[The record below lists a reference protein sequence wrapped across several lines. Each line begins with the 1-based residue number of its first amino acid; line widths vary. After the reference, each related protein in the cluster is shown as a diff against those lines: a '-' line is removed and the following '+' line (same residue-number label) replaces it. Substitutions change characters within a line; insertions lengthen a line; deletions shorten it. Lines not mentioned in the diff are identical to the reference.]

1 MSCSIKLFNELLTV
15 IILTRDEERHI
26 ARAIESVAAIARE
39 IIVVDSGSTDRTIEI
54 AEAKG
59 AHILCNPWTNHASQF
74 NWALDQLSPDSGWVL
89 RLDAD
94 EIVSPE
100 LANEIASRLDGLGAE
115 ITGVSVGRRMNF
127 LGRPVRRGGVFPV
140 RLIRIFRH
148 GCGKSE
154 HRWMDE
160 HIVVSGQVTEFSG
173 EIIDDN
179 LNSLSW
185 WTAKHND
192 YSSREAIELLNL
204 EYGFMIDD
212 GSSLLHCSREAG
224 WKRLLKEKLYARLPL
239 GLRAFCYF
247 LYRYLFRLGFL
258 DSREG
263 AAFHILQGF
272 WYRYL
277 VDIKL
282 YEVKCRMEEG
292 DIGIVEAI
300 SEVLDLDVRT
310 QLSSRANS

>member
-1 MSCSIKLFNELLTV
+1 MLTV

-26 ARAIESVAAIARE
+26 ARAIESVAGIACE
-39 IIVVDSGSTDRTIEI
+39 VIVVDSGSRDRTIEI
-54 AEAKG
+54 AGSKG
-59 AHILCNPWTNHASQF
+59 ARILCNPWTNHANQF
-74 NWALDQLSPDSGWVL
+74 NWALDQLAPETGWVL

-100 LANEIASRLDGLGAE
+100 LAKEIASRLHELGSE
-115 ITGVSVGRRMNF
+115 IAGISVGRRMNF

-148 GCGKSE
+148 GCGRSE
-154 HRWMDE
+154 QRLMDE
-160 HIVVSGQVTEFSG
+160 HIVVSGPVAEFRG

-185 WTAKHND
+185 WIAKHNE
-192 YSSREAIELLNL
+192 YASREVIELLNL
-204 EYGFMIDD
+204 KYKFMIDD
-212 GSSLLHCSREAG
+212 RDELFHWNREAG
-224 WKRLLKEKLYARLPL
+224 FKRFLKEKIYTRLPI
-239 GLRAFCYF
+239 GMRAFCYF

-282 YEVKCRMEEG
+282 HEVKCRIEEG
-292 DIGIVEAI
+292 DINIVESI
-300 SEVLDLDVRT
+300 SEVLDFDLHAYVGD
-310 QLSSRANS
+310 LLKK